1 MNKKFLTM
9 LMALAML
16 VSIVPMAAMAEENG
30 CAHKNVT
37 YVSTTPG
44 YHDMMC
50 VDCEYMYGYGAIFT
64 CKQADK
70 NYDGIC
76 DKCRYQ
82 YKQPA
87 HTCTFEASVTSNS
100 DGTHNVNCS
109 CGQFVKVDCLD
120 NNGDGKCDSCGYQ
133 KYPGHECTFEAGV
146 TSNGDGTHNVN
157 CSCGQFVNVK
167 CLDNNGD
174 GKCDSCG
181 YQKYAPVCKHGFQ
194 YVTDNG
200 DGKTHKATCRDCGI
214 VIAEKLEHVFDENG
228 VCACGAIQ
236 PNGCDHDGG
245 QKLIDNKDGRTHK
258 VVCEKCGVTIAQKA
272 DHDYNAATGK
282 CACGAKK
289 PVNKPVDDPD
299 LDDVPRTG
307 DSAAAIALI
316 TMILIGS
323 AGTVLY
329 FRTDRKYF

>member
-16 VSIVPMAAMAEENG
+16 VSIVPMAAMAAEEHDCDYHGDSNG
-30 CAHKNVT
+30 DGTHYLVCDCGVK
-37 YVSTTPG
+37 
-44 YHDMMC
+44 
-50 VDCEYMYGYGAIFT
+50 VDWLFT
-64 CKQADK
+64 CLDS
-70 NYDGIC
+70 DGDGKC
-76 DKCRYQ
+76 DSCGYQ
-82 YKQPA
+82 MYPG
-87 HTCTFEASVTSNS
+87 HECTFEAGVTSNG

-133 KYPGHECTFEAGV
+133 KYPGHKCTFEAGV